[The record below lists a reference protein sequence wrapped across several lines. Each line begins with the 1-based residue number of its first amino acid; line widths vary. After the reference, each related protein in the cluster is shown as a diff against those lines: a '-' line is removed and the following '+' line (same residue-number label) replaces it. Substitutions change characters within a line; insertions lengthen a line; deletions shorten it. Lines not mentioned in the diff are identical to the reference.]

1 MEDNTMK
8 KNKKQLVWAI
18 SMLVISV
25 ISIIISIANICGI
38 DLPDVLKVLLG
49 ATDLIAV
56 AVMAYTTVRLY
67 VIKK

>member
-1 MEDNTMK
+1 MK
-8 KNKKQLVWAI
+8 KNKMHLVWAI

-25 ISIIISIANICGI
+25 ISIVISIANICGV
-38 DLPDVLKVLLG
+38 DFPDVLKVLLG
-49 ATDLIAV
+49 AADLIAV